1 MTAMGWMHP
10 NLIHIG
16 LLQGAEGVSRV
27 AANSVVSGLWQGV
40 ALAAGAALCLRLV
53 PRTTAAIRFAV
64 WTAVFAVLALLPL
77 FHAYF
82 AGRTAEAV
90 AGRGAVVHVDARWS
104 VAIALLWLTVS
115 LIRGVS
121 LAAGAVRLRAIW
133 KRAVPMDTVAGT
145 GVLFQSGLR
154 GAQLCTSA
162 DVDRPSVIGFFSPRI
177 LIPEELFHRLSP
189 TELEQ
194 IVLHEAGHLRRADDW
209 INLLQKLSLV
219 LVPLNPVLLWI
230 ERRLCFERELA
241 CDDDVLLRTKAP
253 KAYATCLT
261 NLAEH
266 RLGRRAAALAL
277 GAWEKQS
284 ELGRRVHRILRR
296 GEAMGRMQA
305 RVVVGTLA
313 VVLLGGVT
321 ELSRCPQLVSFSGQP
336 APMAADAQ
344 SLPAAAYQPVV
355 FHPASHA
362 LRNGMGP
369 AHETLLKMSMPS
381 PEDRALKAAVQVAP
395 KRKHSAAAPALLRT
409 RQGRSV
415 AQQQGRRWV
424 VLTSWNAGEGE
435 MEQSNV
441 IFTVSGE
448 RAGKQPGSQSGE
460 RVFSSS
466 YAAVPTEGG
475 WLVIQL

>member
-1 MTAMGWMHP
+1 MTAMGWMYP
-10 NLIHIG
+10 DLIHMG
-16 LLQGAEGVSRV
+16 LLQGAEGVSRL
-27 AANSVVSGLWQGV
+27 AANSVVSGLWQGL
-40 ALAAGAALCLRLV
+40 ALAAGAAVCLRLV

-77 FHAYF
+77 FHAY
-82 AGRTAEAV
+82 AGRAGGV
-90 AGRGAVVHVDARWS
+90 AGRGAVVHVDVRWS
-104 VAIALLWLTVS
+104 VAIALLWLAVS
-115 LIRGVS
+115 LVRGFN
-121 LAAGAVRLRAIW
+121 LAVDAVRLRAIW
-133 KRAVPMDTVAGT
+133 KRAEPVSGGATDLQA
-145 GVLFQSGLR
+145 GLR

-177 LIPEELFHRLSP
+177 LIPEELFPRLSP
-189 TELEQ
+189 AELEQ

-219 LVPLNPVLLWI
+219 LVPLNPVLLWV

-266 RLGRRAAALAL
+266 RLGRQAASLAL

-296 GEAMGRMQA
+296 GEVMSRMQA
-305 RVVVGTLA
+305 RVVLGTLA

-321 ELSRCPQLVSFSGQP
+321 ELSRCPQLVSFSGEA
-336 APMAADAQ
+336 APLAAGSQ
-344 SLPAAAYQPVV
+344 SLPMTAYQPVV

-362 LRNGMGP
+362 LRNGMGA
-369 AHETLLKMSMPS
+369 AHETLLKMSMPA
-381 PEDRALKAAVQVAP
+381 PGDRGLKPVNQVVS
-395 KRKHSAAAPALLRT
+395 KRKHSVAASALLRT

-415 AQQQGRRWV
+415 AQQRQRWV
-424 VLTSWNAGEGE
+424 VLTSWNAAEDGGE
-435 MEQSNV
+435 MEQPKV
-441 IFTVSGE
+441 IFTMSGE
-448 RAGKQPGSQSGE
+448 QSGK
-460 RVFSSS
+460 RVISSS
-466 YAAVPTEGG
+466 YAAVPTEAG
-475 WLVIQL
+475 WLVLQL